1 MANANKINGAS
12 PVGYLNGAPWTGQ
25 ARMYAIPTGD
35 TTASYAVG
43 DIVSSTSGSDANG
56 IPYVIKVPAANASSF
71 IALGIVVGISV
82 ADAGVSLV
90 GTSIDLTQTYILS
103 GTRTAV
109 RYVYVADDPNLLFEM
124 SGGTTATNLTA
135 AKAGYNAGIG
145 SWYSAADQTY
155 AISQNTY
162 LSTSAPQS
170 NIIISSATVATTNTL
185 PIRML
190 GLAQKADNA
199 VGAYERI
206 LCRFNNHEFG
216 NGTGTNFTTP
226 T

>member
-25 ARMYAIPTGD
+25 ARMYAIPTAD
-35 TTASYAVG
+35 TTASYAIG
-43 DIVSSTSGSDANG
+43 DIVNSVSGSDANG
-56 IPYVIKVPAANASSF
+56 IPYVIKVPAANASNA
-71 IALGIVVGISV
+71 IPLGIVIGIAV
-82 ADAGVSLV
+82 ADASVSLV
-90 GTSIDLTQTYILS
+90 AAPLDLTQTYILA

-124 SGGTTATNLTA
+124 SGGTTATNLTL
-135 AKAGYNAGIG
+135 AKAGYNSGVG
-145 SWYSAADQTY
+145 SWYSGADQTY

-162 LSTSAPQS
+162 LSPSSPYS
-170 NIIISSATVATTNTL
+170 NIILASSTISTTNTL

-190 GLAQKADNA
+190 GLAQKSDNA
-199 VGAYERI
+199 AGAYSRM

-216 NGTGTNFTTP
+216 NGTGTNFTAP